1 MFLPEAIFTLR
12 LLRRKEHPPRND
24 IKNPMNILLTGGRAP
39 AALELARAFHG
50 AGHTVFMAESLRGH
64 LSQPSAAIKA
74 NFVVPAP
81 RQEQDAFIIALKKI
95 IEQNQID
102 LLIPTCEEIFHVAM
116 RRDELPCKVF
126 TESIQKLD
134 QVHNKWNFI
143 VNAADYG
150 LAMPETMLITSLDNL
165 LHAYAHW
172 RELVLKPMY
181 SRFASQTLILP
192 PLREASSTLTLHS
205 NAPWVAQGYIRG
217 KEICTYSIC
226 HNGRIT
232 AHTAY
237 PSTFTAGQGATIV
250 FQHIDHSAIFNWV
263 KTFVAKNNFT
273 GQIAFDFI
281 QNPEGQ
287 IFALECNPRATSGVH
302 LLASHPQFVEAFL
315 NPYLNCIF
323 PIDSNSHMLSAAMLI
338 YGLPTALK
346 KNNVRQ
352 WLKTFFAS
360 NDVILNYTDPL
371 PFLLQFRS
379 LLAYWKLA
387 REKKISLIE
396 ASTFDIEW
404 NGER

>member
-1 MFLPEAIFTLR
+1 
-12 LLRRKEHPPRND
+12 
-24 IKNPMNILLTGGRAP
+24 MNILLTGGRAP
-39 AALELARAFHG
+39 AALELARAFHR

-81 RQEQDAFIIALKKI
+81 RQQQDAFIVALKKI

-102 LLIPTCEEIFHVAM
+102 LLIPTCEEIFHIAM
-116 RRDELPCKVF
+116 RREELPCVVF

-134 QVHNKWNFI
+134 QVHNKWKFI
-143 VNAADYG
+143 VDAADYG
-150 LAMPETMLITSLDNL
+150 LSMPETMLVTSMDNL

-172 RELVLKPMY
+172 QELVLKPTY
-181 SRFASQTLILP
+181 SRFASRTLILP
-192 PLREASSTLTLHS
+192 PLREASSTLTFHA

-217 KEICTYSIC
+217 MEFCTYSIC
-226 HNGRIT
+226 HNGHIT

-250 FQHIDHSAIFNWV
+250 FQHMDHPTIFQWV
-263 KTFVAKNNFT
+263 KTFVARNHFT

-281 QNPEGQ
+281 QTPNGQ
-287 IFALECNPRATSGVH
+287 IYALECNPRATSGVH
-302 LLASHPQFVEAFL
+302 LLASHPQFFEAFI
-315 NPYLNCIF
+315 NPYMDCIT
-323 PIDSNSHMLSAAMLI
+323 PIHNDSHMLSTAMLI
-338 YGLPTALK
+338 YGLPAAFK
-346 KNNVRQ
+346 KKKVKQ

-360 NDVILNYTDPL
+360 SDVILDYTDPL

-379 LLAYWKLA
+379 LLGYWKLA
-387 REKKISLIE
+387 REKGISPIE